1 MRTGEYAPGGAVVR
15 DSARSTIR
23 APSEQRCQTA
33 GGGADFRDEVA
44 VLLKLGIGKP
54 TIARAVELA
63 RHNGTAIEDEL
74 LANGW
79 INADS
84 YYAALARMLQLPFLD
99 ELDIRLIH
107 DNEALDTQLNQPTM
121 VRLHYMHQGM
131 HAMVPRARQIAALNA
146 RFEAKPELRR
156 QFVVTTSKALRAAV
170 WNAGARR
177 RINDSVNG
185 LFERSPELSARIVL
199 LGKQGFFAGVAITA
213 LVIGAIFNDAV
224 VLALHASV
232 SIFYLAA
239 MMIRIAALTNRR
251 HRFDHPAAPEG
262 PVPVYTILIALYKEA
277 AVASQLVA
285 SLKRLR
291 WPASRL
297 DIKLVC
303 EADDHETIAALRA
316 QELGPQFEIV
326 EVPPA
331 RPRTKPKALNYALAA
346 ARGELLAVY
355 DAEDRPHPDQLREAH
370 ATFAAS
376 SEEIVCLQAP
386 LAIANSGDSWISTSF
401 ALEYSALFR
410 MLLPMLARF
419 RLPMPLGGT
428 SNHFK
433 TEALKEAGGWDP
445 YNVTEDAD
453 LGMRLYRRGYRCGVL
468 SCRTLED
475 APSTPKMWIHQRTRW
490 FKGWLQ
496 TWLVL
501 MREPQKPMREMGL
514 FGFAVFQLLI
524 AGMLLS
530 SLAHPW
536 LLVFL
541 ASAAIDV
548 IIGTTAK
555 QPVEW
560 ILFGIDFCNVV
571 FSYIIFVGLGRMKLD
586 GSEQAAMG
594 LRWTGLP
601 LYWLMLSAAAWRA
614 VLQLRTNPFFWD
626 KTPHTP
632 SKRRA

>member
-1 MRTGEYAPGGAVVR
+1 MRAGEYAPGGAVVG
-15 DSARSTIR
+15 DSVRSTIR

-33 GGGADFRDEVA
+33 GDGADFRDEVA

-54 TIARAVELA
+54 TIARAAELA

-99 ELDIRLIH
+99 QLDIRLIH
-107 DNEALDTQLNQPTM
+107 DNEALDTQLTRPTM
-121 VRLHYMHQGM
+121 VRLHYMQQGM
-131 HAMVPRARQIAALNA
+131 HAMVPQARQIAALNA
-146 RFEAKPELRR
+146 RFEAKPELRP
-156 QFVVTTSKALRAAV
+156 QFVVTTPKALRAAV

-213 LVIGAIFNDAV
+213 LVTGAIFNDAV
-224 VLALHASV
+224 VLALHGSI

-239 MMIRIAALTNRR
+239 MMIRIVALTSRR
-251 HRFDHPAAPEG
+251 HRFGNHAAPEG
-262 PVPVYTILIALYKEA
+262 PLPVYTILIALYKEA

-285 SLKRLR
+285 SLRRLR

-316 QELGPQFEIV
+316 QELAPQFEII

-331 RPRTKPKALNYALAA
+331 KPRTKPKALNYALAA

-376 SEEIVCLQAP
+376 SKEIVCLQAP
-386 LAIANSGDSWISTSF
+386 LVIANSGDSWISAAF

-410 MLLPMLARF
+410 MLLPMLAHF

-468 SCRTLED
+468 SCLTLED

-514 FGFAVFQLLI
+514 FGFAIFQLLI

-536 LLVFL
+536 LFVFL

-548 IIGTTAK
+548 IVGTTAK
-555 QPVEW
+555 HPVEW
-560 ILFGIDFCNVV
+560 ILFGIDFCNVI